1 MKKMTIFEQMQEVVA
16 ELVSKNE
23 PGYEISAQEL
33 KRLLVTCYGANEDS
47 VIPPDYCYNRVN
59 KGITFT
65 KLPRLLVRVDHGMYK
80 CLGENYPFDGPVY
93 AQPKGTKAEVIVGCW
108 EKGVFTSNA
117 NWDLYCLK

>member
-1 MKKMTIFEQMQEVVA
+1 MKIREQMQAVVA
-16 ELVSKNE
+16 ELVSENG

-33 KRLLVTCYGANEDS
+33 KQLLVSRYGTKEYC

-65 KLPRLLVRVDHGMYK
+65 TTTLPRLLVRVDRGMYQ

-93 AQPKGTKAEVIVGCW
+93 TQPKGTKAEIIVGRW
-108 EKGVFTSNA
+108 ENGVFTPNA